1 MENTPLRKIVQ
12 LRLGEFFSLTFINRI
27 KVTTYTDLIYLCDA
41 FIAETI
47 DISSEISNAH
57 SFSIYVILRA
67 RVLPRFLNH
76 TQV

>member
-1 MENTPLRKIVQ
+1 MYSLASTD
-12 LRLGEFFSLTFINRI
+12 FSTLTFINYT
-27 KVTTYTDLIYLCDA
+27 KVTTYTNLIYLCDA
-41 FIAETI
+41 FNAETI